1 MRRIVPALVVAAA
14 LAAAGVVS
22 AVAGVFELRMVTAEA
37 HVVTQNYD
45 EATVALD
52 RAASLVRY
60 TQFFAW
66 FARPPLDDVRT
77 RKAAVLYWQRN
88 YSKLAAS
95 PIEPGTANVD
105 VELLAAD
112 AKYRIGQPR
121 MRDRQTSLDVLDGAS
136 EGYLSVL
143 RHAGRNQRAAYNYEF
158 VSKMKQDISK
168 NRKGGPDVE
177 SEGPLGRLGHAVKG
191 ASSGDLEILVPLESP
206 ERDRAATAGKAAPRK
221 RRG

>member
-1 MRRIVPALVVAAA
+1 MGRIVPALVVAAA
-14 LAAAGVVS
+14 LAAAGLAS
-22 AVAGVFELRMVTAEA
+22 AVAGVFELRMVAAEA

-60 TQFFAW
+60 ARFFPW
-66 FARPPLDDVRT
+66 FARAPLDDVRT
-77 RKAAVLYWQRN
+77 RKAAVLYWQRD
-88 YSKLAAS
+88 YSALAAGS
-95 PIEPGTANVD
+95 SEPGTANLD

-112 AKYRIGQPR
+112 ARYRIGQPR

-143 RHAGRNQRAAYNYEF
+143 RHAGRHQRAAYNYEF
-158 VSKMKQDISK
+158 VSKMKQDIGK
-168 NRKGGPDVE
+168 NRTGGPDVE
-177 SEGPLGRLGHAVKG
+177 PEGPLGRLGRAVKG
-191 ASSGDLEILVPLESP
+191 ASSGNLKILVPLESP
-206 ERDRAATAGKAAPRK
+206 ERDRAATAGKAAPRR